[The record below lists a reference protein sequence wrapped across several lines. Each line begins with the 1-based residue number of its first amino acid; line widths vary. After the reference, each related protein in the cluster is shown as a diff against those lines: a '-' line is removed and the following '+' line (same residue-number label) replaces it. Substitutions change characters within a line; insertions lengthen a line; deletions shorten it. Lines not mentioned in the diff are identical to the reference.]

1 VPSIANK
8 NYFELFGL
16 PVDFDIDPST
26 LGARYR
32 ELARLVHPDK
42 FAQSSDQERRLSMQW
57 TTLVNEAFQ
66 TLKDPIRRGRY
77 LLTLSG
83 VELRD
88 ETDTAMD
95 PQFLLEQIELRE
107 ALEEVRG
114 APEPHKRLVELA
126 NDIRRRLDAKTQ
138 QFRASLAH
146 GKRDPGQAT
155 NTIREMQF
163 LDKLLREVGELEEEL
178 A

>member
-1 VPSIANK
+1 MPGIANK

-16 PVDFDIDPST
+16 PVDFDVDPSA
-26 LGARYR
+26 LSVRYR
-32 ELARLVHPDK
+32 ELARRVHPDK
-42 FAQSSDQERRLSMQW
+42 FAQGSDQERRLSMQW

-88 ETDTAMD
+88 DTDTAMD
-95 PQFLLEQIELRE
+95 PQFLMEQMELRE

-114 APEPHKRLVELA
+114 APEPHKRLAELA
-126 NDIRRRLDAKTQ
+126 NDIRQRLDAKTR
-138 QFRASLAH
+138 QFRASLVH
-146 GKRDPGQAT
+146 GEAGHSQAT
-155 NTIREMQF
+155 STIREMQF

-178 A
+178 V

>member
-1 VPSIANK
+1 VPGIANK

-16 PVDFDIDPST
+16 PVDFDVDPST
-26 LGARYR
+26 LSVRYR
-32 ELARLVHPDK
+32 ELARRVHPDK
-42 FAQSSDQERRLSMQW
+42 FAQGSDQERRLSMQW

-77 LLTLSG
+77 LLSLSG

-88 ETDTAMD
+88 DTDTAMD
-95 PQFLLEQIELRE
+95 PQFLMEQMELRE

-114 APEPHKRLVELA
+114 APEPHRRLVELA
-126 NDIRRRLDAKTQ
+126 NDIRRRFDAKTQ
-138 QFRASLAH
+138 QLRASLAH
-146 GKRDPGQAT
+146 DKGDHGQAT

-163 LDKLLREVGELEEEL
+163 LDKLLRQAGELEEEL
-178 A
+178 V

>member
-1 VPSIANK
+1 MPDIANK

-16 PVDFDIDPST
+16 PVGFDIDLAALS
-26 LGARYR
+26 ARYR
-32 ELARLVHPDK
+32 ELARRVHPDK
-42 FAQSSDQERRLSMQW
+42 FAQGSDQERRLSMQW

-95 PQFLLEQIELRE
+95 PQFLMEQMELRE

-114 APEPHKRLVELA
+114 APQPHKRLAELA
-126 NDIRRRLDAKTQ
+126 NDIRRRLDDKTQ
-138 QFRASLAH
+138 QFRVAL
-146 GKRDPGQAT
+146 GRGTDDPRPAT
-155 NTIREMQF
+155 NAIREMQF

-178 A
+178 V